1 MTIEQKKPNGRPEK
15 PIDWKKVDELLI
27 AGCSGAEIASHFNL
41 TPETLYE
48 RTAKEYNKGFSTY
61 SQELRQ
67 KGDSLLRH
75 KQFQKAMTGDN
86 TMLIWLGKNRMGQK
100 EHHENNVVPND
111 KSLELLINEIKSLK
125 EIHASKPEADSKL

>member
-1 MTIEQKKPNGRPEK
+1 MTIEPKLTGRPEK
-15 PIDWKKVDELLI
+15 PIDWAKVDSLLI
-27 AGCSGAEIASHFNL
+27 SGCSGAEIASHFSL
-41 TPETLYE
+41 SPDTLYD
-48 RTAKEYNKGFSTY
+48 RVAAKYGKPFSSY
-61 SQELRQ
+61 SHELRQ
-67 KGDSLLRH
+67 KGDSLLKA
-75 KQFQKAMTGDN
+75 KQFEKAMTGDN